1 MNRFVGKSIVALVL
15 VAVACSS
22 SEISTSPPGTA
33 IPIVRLRS
41 DPYSFAFFS
50 GMNTPARLVVRD
62 AVTWQAVWAQ
72 LYRGTSPVPPTP
84 AIDFSREMV
93 IVAALGT
100 RGSSGYDVLV
110 DGATEADAG
119 GAAIAIRSTSPG
131 VGCAS
136 LTVLTQ
142 PVDIA
147 RMPIRNGAVTFVERS
162 SVTNCG

>member
-1 MNRFVGKSIVALVL
+1 MNRFVGKSIVALVM

-22 SEISTSPPGTA
+22 DISTSPPGTA
-33 IPIVRLRS
+33 IPVVRLRS

-50 GMNTPARLVVRD
+50 GMSTSSRLVVRD
-62 AVTWQAVWAQ
+62 AATWQSAWAQ
-72 LYRGTSPVPPTP
+72 VYRGTSPVPPAP
-84 AIDFSREMV
+84 SIDFSREMV

-100 RGSSGYDVLV
+100 RGSSGYDVLI

-119 GAAIAIRSTSPG
+119 GAVIAIRSTSPG
-131 VGCAS
+131 AGCAS

-147 RMPIRNGAVTFVERS
+147 RMPIRDGAVTFVERS

>member
-41 DPYSFAFFS
+41 DPYSFAFYS
-50 GMNTPARLVVRD
+50 GITAPARLVVRD
-62 AVTWQAVWAQ
+62 AVTWQAAWAQ
-72 LYRGTSPVPPTP
+72 INRGVSPVSP
-84 AIDFSREMV
+84 APSIDFSREMV

-100 RGSSGYDVLV
+100 RGSSGYDVLI

>member
-1 MNRFVGKSIVALVL
+1 MNRFVGKSIVALVM
-15 VAVACSS
+15 VDVACSS
-22 SEISTSPPGTA
+22 DISTSPPGTA

-62 AVTWQAVWAQ
+62 AITWQAVWAQ
-72 LYRGTSPVPPTP
+72 IYRGTSPVPPAP
-84 AIDFSREMV
+84 SIDFSREMV

-100 RGSSGYDVLV
+100 RGSSGFDALI

-131 VGCAS
+131 AGCAS

-147 RMPIRNGAVTFVERS
+147 WMPRRDGAVTFVERS
-162 SVTNCG
+162 TVTTCG

>member
-1 MNRFVGKSIVALVL
+1 MNRFVGKSIVAVVM

-22 SEISTSPPGTA
+22 SEIITSPPGTA

-41 DPYSFAFFS
+41 DPYSFAFYS
-50 GMNTPARLVVRD
+50 GMTTPARLVIRD
-62 AVTWQAVWAQ
+62 PVTWQATWAQ
-72 LYRGTSPVPPTP
+72 INRGLSPSSPPP
-84 AIDFSREMV
+84 SIDFSREMV

-100 RGSSGYDVLV
+100 RGSSGFDVLI

-119 GAAIAIRSTSPG
+119 GAVIAIRSTSPG
-131 VGCAS
+131 TGCAS

-147 RMPIRNGAVTFVERS
+147 RMPRRDGTVTFAERS